1 MLKAEQS
8 DPDTFLISRDGST
21 IAGSIVRVGE
31 QWRVEILWSGP
42 GGDITFQD
50 ASLPRVLAFVGGVSA
65 MMDRLVAR

>member
-8 DPDTFLISRDGST
+8 GPDTFLIIRDGGT
-21 IAGSIVRVGE
+21 IAGSIARVGE

-50 ASLPRVLAFVGGVSA
+50 ASLPRVLSFVDGVGA
-65 MMDRLVAR
+65 LMDRLQN